1 MTKQKVT
8 ISKSGFLYVIKK
20 GGKEVAYAESK
31 AMATKKAKQ
40 IRWENR
46 YDPQQY

>member
-1 MTKQKVT
+1 MTKPKVT

-31 AMATKKAKQ
+31 AMAMRKAKL
-40 IRWENR
+40 IREGK
-46 YDPQQY
+46 QL